1 MSALQKSLHPDE
13 KYKAGKL
20 GQGLSKIG
28 FGIAAVFFVI
38 SLVLVMASN
47 PEIARDAGHAD
58 AVTNVG
64 DKWARFFYAYV
75 VGWSYIFSICLGVFW
90 LVLLHHLVRG
100 RWATVVRRIA
110 ESMSMAF
117 PIVFIAGLVFIIPMV
132 AGYQDLYYWAHPD
145 AALCLEKTATGCHE
159 YLHPTL
165 IHKLG
170 WLSPGFF
177 AVRYV
182 VYGVLYT
189 AMASYFTK
197 KSRQQDESGD
207 PKISEQLR
215 IASAPAM
222 IVYALITCFAAFDI
236 LMSMAPKWYSTIYG
250 VNFWGSAC
258 VGGFAAL
265 ALVVLSIQRTGRL
278 THSINPEHY
287 HDIGKWMFAF
297 TFFWA
302 YTAFSQFMLQWYGNL
317 PEETVWYKYRLFGEW
332 QWVSIAML
340 VGFFAFPFVFLMSR
354 WTKRIVPSLVFFAV
368 WQLVFHWLD
377 LYWNI
382 MPSYDWKRTLHDGA
396 LIVTG
401 PLAGNT
407 AVHHVGFSA
416 LDITVWIGLI
426 GVLLAGFGR
435 GLHGN
440 LIPIKDPT
448 LGLSLAHENL

>member
-1 MSALQKSLHPDE
+1 MSVLQKSLNPDE

-20 GQGLSKIG
+20 GQDLSRIGLV
-28 FGIAAVFFVI
+28 IAAVFLGI
-38 SLVLVMASN
+38 SLVLGAT
-47 PEIARDAGHAD
+47 H
-58 AVTNVG
+58 G
-64 DKWARFFYAYV
+64 DHWKRFLYSYV
-75 VGWSYIFSICLGVFW
+75 VAWSYIFSICVGVFW

-110 ESMSMAF
+110 EAMSMAF
-117 PIVFIAGLVFIIPMV
+117 PIVFIAGLGFIIPLV
-132 AGYQDLYYWAHPD
+132 AGYEDLYYWAHPD
-145 AALCLEKTATGCHE
+145 AAHCFDAVKSATGCHE
-159 YLHPTL
+159 ALNPTL
-165 IHKLG
+165 VHKLG

-177 AVRYV
+177 AARYV
-182 VYGVLYT
+182 LYGVVYSG
-189 AMASYFTK
+189 MAAYFMK

-207 PKISEQLR
+207 PKLSEQMR
-215 IASAPAM
+215 VASGPAM
-222 IVYALITCFAAFDI
+222 VVYSLITCFAAFDI

-250 VNFWGSAC
+250 VSFWGSAC
-258 VGGFAAL
+258 IGGFAAL
-265 ALVVLSIQRTGRL
+265 ALVVLGIQRTGRL

-332 QWVSIAML
+332 QWVSIAIL
-340 VGFFAFPFVFLMSR
+340 VGFWAFPFVFLMSR

-377 LYWNI
+377 LYWNV
-382 MPSYDWKRTLHDGA
+382 MPSYDWLPTFHGGVQ
-396 LIVTG
+396 IVTG
-401 PLAGNT
+401 PLTGNI
-407 AVHHVGFSA
+407 AYHHVGFSP
-416 LDITVWIGLI
+416 LDVTVWLGLI

-435 GLHGN
+435 NLHGN
-440 LIPIKDPT
+440 LIPVKDPT

>member
-1 MSALQKSLHPDE
+1 MSALTKSLHPDE

-20 GQGLSKIG
+20 GASLSKIG
-28 FGIAAVFFVI
+28 LGIAVVFLAI
-38 SLVLVMASN
+38 SVVL
-47 PEIARDAGHAD
+47 GY
-58 AVTNVG
+58 TNG
-64 DKWARFFYAYV
+64 DHWKRFLYAYV
-75 VGWSYIFSICLGVFW
+75 IGWSYIFSICVGVFW
-90 LVLLHHLVRG
+90 LVLLHFLVRG
-100 RWATVVRRIA
+100 RWATAVRRIA

-117 PIVFIAGLVFIIPMV
+117 PIVFGAGLVFVIPLLL
-132 AGYQDLYYWAHPD
+132 GYQELYYWAHPD
-145 AALCLEKTATGCHE
+145 AAHDHLMA
-159 YLHPTL
+159 
-165 IHKLG
+165 HKLG
-170 WLSPGFF
+170 WLSPGLF

-189 AMASYFTK
+189 AMAAYFTK
-197 KSRQQDESGD
+197 KSREQDDSGD
-207 PKISEQLR
+207 PKISETLR
-215 IASAPAM
+215 VASAPTM

-236 LMSMAPKWYSTIYG
+236 LMSMAPRWFSTIYG

-265 ALVVLSIQRTGRL
+265 GLMVLGIQRTGRL

-302 YTAFSQFMLQWYGNL
+302 YTAFSQFMLQWYGNM

-340 VGFFAFPFVFLMSR
+340 VGFWAFPFVFLMSR

-377 LYWNI
+377 LYWNV
-382 MPSYDWKRTLHDGA
+382 MPSYDWTVVSHEA
-396 LIVTG
+396 TSVVAG
-401 PLAGNT
+401 PLMGNI
-407 AVHHVGFSA
+407 AYHHVGFTA

-426 GVLLAGFGR
+426 GVLLVGFGR
-435 GLHGN
+435 NLKGN

-448 LGLSLAHENL
+448 LPLSLAHENL

>member
-1 MSALQKSLHPDE
+1 MSALQKSLHPEE

-20 GQGLSKIG
+20 GQSLQRIGL
-28 FGIAAVFFVI
+28 GIAVVFLAI
-38 SLVLVMASN
+38 SLVLGATNGDHWKRFLYSYV
-47 PEIARDAGHAD
+47 IA
-58 AVTNVG
+58 
-64 DKWARFFYAYV
+64 
-75 VGWSYIFSICLGVFW
+75 WSYIFSICVGVFW

-100 RWATVVRRIA
+100 RWATAVRRIA

-117 PIVFIAGLVFIIPMV
+117 PIVFVAGLGFVIPLL
-132 AGYQDLYYWAHPD
+132 AGYKDLYYWAHPD
-145 AALCLEKTATGCHE
+145 AALCLEQSATGCHE

-165 IHKLG
+165 VHKLG

-182 VYGVLYT
+182 VYGALYT
-189 AMASYFTK
+189 AMAAYFTK
-197 KSRQQDESGD
+197 KSREQDETGD
-207 PKISEQLR
+207 PKISEKLR
-215 IASAPAM
+215 IASGPAM

-250 VNFWGSAC
+250 VSFWGSAC

-265 ALVVLSIQRTGRL
+265 ALMVLGIQRTGRL

-317 PEETVWYKYRLFGEW
+317 PEETVWYKYRLFGDW
-332 QWVSIAML
+332 QWVSIAIL
-340 VGFFAFPFVFLMSR
+340 VGFWAFPFVFLMSR

-377 LYWNI
+377 LYWNV
-382 MPSYDWKRTLHDGA
+382 MPSYDWLPTFHGA
-396 LIVTG
+396 VEVVAG
-401 PLAGNT
+401 PLTGNP
-407 AVHHVGFSA
+407 AAHQVGFSPV
-416 LDITVWIGLI
+416 DVTVWIGLI
-426 GVLLAGFGR
+426 GVLLVGFGR
-435 GLHGN
+435 NLRGN
-440 LIPIKDPT
+440 LIPVKDPT

>member
-1 MSALQKSLHPDE
+1 VSLEKSLPRDE

-20 GQGLSKIG
+20 GASLTKAGG
-28 FGIAAVFFVI
+28 GIFAVFLVI
-38 SLVLVMASN
+38 SLLLGA
-47 PEIARDAGHAD
+47 
-58 AVTNVG
+58 TQG
-64 DKWARFFYAYV
+64 DGWKRFFHAYV
-75 VGWSYIFSICLGVFW
+75 IGWSYVFSILVGVLW

-100 RWATVVRRIA
+100 RWATAVRRICEA
-110 ESMSMAF
+110 MSGAF
-117 PIVFIAGLVFIIPMV
+117 PLVFIAGLGFIIPLL

-145 AALCLEKTATGCHE
+145 AAADHHLQG
-159 YLHPTL
+159 
-165 IHKLG
+165 KLG

-182 VYGVLYT
+182 IYGV
-189 AMASYFTK
+189 AFSAISHYFAK
-197 KSRQQDESGD
+197 KSREQDESGD

-222 IVYALITCFAAFDI
+222 IVYALVTCMAAFDI
-236 LMSMAPKWYSTIYG
+236 LMSFAPKWYSTIYG

-258 VGGFAAL
+258 VGGFATL
-265 ALVVLSIQRTGRL
+265 ALVVLGIQRTGRL
-278 THSINPEHY
+278 TLSINAEHY

-302 YTAFSQFMLQWYGNL
+302 YTAFSQFMLQWYGNM

-340 VGFFAFPFVFLMSR
+340 VGFWAFPFVFLLSR

-377 LYWNI
+377 LYWNV
-382 MPSYDWKRTLHDGA
+382 MPQYDWLALPGA
-396 LIVTG
+396 EGKQIMAG
-401 PLAGNT
+401 PLMGNT
-407 AVHHVGFSA
+407 AFHHVGFSFV
-416 LDITVWIGLI
+416 DITIWFALVGL
-426 GVLLAGFGR
+426 LLAGIGR
-435 GLHGN
+435 QLKGN

-448 LGLSLAHENL
+448 LSMSLAHENL